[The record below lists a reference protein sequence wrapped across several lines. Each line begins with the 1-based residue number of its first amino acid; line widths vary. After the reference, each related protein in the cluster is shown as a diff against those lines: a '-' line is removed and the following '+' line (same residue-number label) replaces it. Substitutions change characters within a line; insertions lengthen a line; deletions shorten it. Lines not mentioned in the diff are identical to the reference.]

1 MRKNQPISFILEIQ
15 QILVSQ
21 DLKDHAYFWSS
32 PSKNHESN
40 LVLNFYKHT
49 KNQFMTL
56 FPSGDTILVSLD

>member
-21 DLKDHAYFWSS
+21 DLKHHSYFWSS
-32 PSKNHESN
+32 PFKNHESN
-40 LVLNFYKHT
+40 FLLNFYKHT

-56 FPSGDTILVSLD
+56 FPPGDTILVSLD